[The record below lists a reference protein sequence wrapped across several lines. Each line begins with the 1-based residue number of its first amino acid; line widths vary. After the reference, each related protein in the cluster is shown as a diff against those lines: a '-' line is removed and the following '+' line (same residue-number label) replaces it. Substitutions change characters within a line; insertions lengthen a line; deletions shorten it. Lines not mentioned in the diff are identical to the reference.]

1 MREISKILTK
11 IYMVFEWHCNL
22 FPFQF
27 LVERHN
33 LTVNLFREETP
44 GDVQT
49 AVVACTE
56 IMDSS
61 LLVEAAAA
69 GMV

>member
-1 MREISKILTK
+1 
-11 IYMVFEWHCNL
+11 
-22 FPFQF
+22 
-27 LVERHN
+27 VERHN
-33 LTVNLFREETP
+33 LTVNLFREETTR